1 MRLSIF
7 ASVAVL
13 ATFAV
18 AETKTDGYSVMLPSV
33 EVEGI
38 SEQDNLK
45 GYITYDSAEVNRN
58 GLSNKQTPQTIETI
72 DIQKNRNYGTND
84 LSSILEGN
92 AGIDAG
98 YDMRG
103 ESIKIR
109 GFSVDGGDI

>member
-7 ASVAVL
+7 ASVAIL

-18 AETKTDGYSVMLPSV
+18 ADAKTDGYSVMLPSV

-45 GYITYDSAEVNRN
+45 GYVAYDSAEVNRN

-72 DIQKNRNYGTND
+72 DIQKIATTARTIF
-84 LSSILEGN
+84 LASSKETQ
-92 AGIDAG
+92 A
-98 YDMRG
+98 
-103 ESIKIR
+103 
-109 GFSVDGGDI
+109 

>member
-7 ASVAVL
+7 ASVAIL
-13 ATFAV
+13 ATFA
-18 AETKTDGYSVMLPSV
+18 AADAKTDGYSVMLPSV

-45 GYITYDSAEVNRN
+45 GYVAYDSAEVNRN

-84 LSSILEGN
+84 LSSIL
-92 AGIDAG
+92 
-98 YDMRG
+98 
-103 ESIKIR
+103 
-109 GFSVDGGDI
+109 

>member
-1 MRLSIF
+1 
-7 ASVAVL
+7 
-13 ATFAV
+13 
-18 AETKTDGYSVMLPSV
+18 MLPSV

-45 GYITYDSAEVNRN
+45 GYVAYDSAEVNRN

-103 ESIKIR
+103 ESIK
-109 GFSVDGGDI
+109 